1 MKQAGSGSSN
11 FRARTHPLNHI
22 GTIPEAAK
30 SWGGSGEDTGEAYTS
45 FEKASRRSTGICV
58 CFLSKQ
64 IFSLNILTAVESPEQ
79 RKWAL
84 GQLNLIIMGVYG
96 ILLNLV
102 TFRAYLDVFI
112 TVF

>member
-11 FRARTHPLNHI
+11 FREGTHPLNHI
-22 GTIPEAAK
+22 GTVPEAAK
-30 SWGGSGEDTGEAYTS
+30 SWRGSGEDTGETITS
-45 FEKASRRSTGICV
+45 FEKASRHSTGICV

-64 IFSLNILTAVESPEQ
+64 AFSLNILTAVQSPEQ

-84 GQLNLIIMGVYG
+84 GHLNLTITSVYG
-96 ILLNLV
+96 ILLNLI
-102 TFRAYLDVFI
+102 TFRAYLAVFI